1 MSCVSNARVR
11 GWFLRWQVFSHPS
24 LRRAKNAIAK
34 RRLWK
39 SREPQFIRLSMLQVM
54 VSNLPQQPEDREL
67 TMLVLAAYVFMLR
80 LPSEALPMAARWA
93 GNLRDVPVF
102 KFHSDKVELWL
113 PKRKNRLTPSSL
125 FRPCWCSKCT
135 LTCPVHVLGAYMAEL
150 PAGTQP
156 FVGISPAQASYGVRR
171 LLAEA
176 GVPEADKY
184 TSHDLRRGHADD
196 MRRGGATL
204 GEILRAG
211 DWRSPAFLAYLEK
224 EQLEFDRVCEAFD
237 LVSEADDE
245 CDE

>member
-1 MSCVSNARVR
+1 
-11 GWFLRWQVFSHPS
+11 
-24 LRRAKNAIAK
+24 
-34 RRLWK
+34 
-39 SREPQFIRLSMLQVM
+39 ML
-54 VSNLPQQPEDREL
+54 L
-67 TMLVLAAYVFMLR
+67 
-80 LPSEALPMAARWA
+80 
-93 GNLRDVPVF
+93 
-102 KFHSDKVELWL
+102 
-113 PKRKNRLTPSSL
+113 
-125 FRPCWCSKCT
+125 
-135 LTCPVHVLGAYMAEL
+135 
-150 PAGTQP
+150 
-156 FVGISPAQASYGVRR
+156 RR